1 MLSMLPGTQ
10 NKPQLFAAIR
20 MTVPWQVIQHGVC
33 PHTHTHAH
41 TELGGRRDTHP
52 AMCPLGGVGV
62 GKARGR
68 EDKAAFP
75 SLTGVIS
82 LPVPSPEAK
91 REGGEKGGV

>member
-1 MLSMLPGTQ
+1 MLSTLPGTQ

-41 TELGGRRDTHP
+41 TELGGRQDTHP
-52 AMCPLGGVGV
+52 AMCPLGGVGM

-68 EDKAAFP
+68 EDGGNLSQP
-75 SLTGVIS
+75 HWCH
-82 LPVPSPEAK
+82 LPPGALSRGE
-91 REGGEKGGV
+91 EGGR